1 MRIRLTFS
9 KSGPLIYIS
18 NLDLYT
24 LWERAARRAGL
35 PLSYSQGFHPQPKI
49 HFGAPLPLGF
59 SSRCELLDMRLN
71 EDLDLE
77 TVATRLNDTLPPALR
92 VTKIEPVED
101 SAPALQT
108 LVTSAD
114 YEVTLR
120 EESRVP
126 DLAERVQVVLGAES
140 VPRERRGKHYDL
152 RPLIEDLRLRQDDA
166 RGGDIIVMRLKAQE
180 GATGRPDEVLE
191 VLGIKRED
199 ALIERTA
206 LSLRGLQGNSEDRN
220 DSP

>member
-24 LWERAARRAGL
+24 LWERAARRARL

-77 TVATRLNDTLPPALR
+77 SVAARLNETLPAALR
-92 VTKIEPVED
+92 VTKIEPIDD
-101 SAPALQT
+101 STPALQT
-108 LVTSAD
+108 LVSSAD

-120 EESRVP
+120 EEPDIP
-126 DLAERVQVVLGAES
+126 DLAERVEAVLRAQS
-140 VPRERRGKHYDL
+140 VPRERRGKRYDL
-152 RPLIEDLRLRQDDA
+152 RPLIEDLRLRQDAA
-166 RGGDIIVMRLKAQE
+166 RGGNIIAMRLKAQE

-191 VLGIKRED
+191 VLGIKREN
-199 ALIERTA
+199 ARIERTA
-206 LSLRGLQGNSEDRN
+206 LSLLAPQGNSEARN
-220 DSP
+220 GPS

>member
-24 LWERAARRAGL
+24 LWERAARRARL

-77 TVATRLNDTLPPALR
+77 SVAARLNETLPPALR
-92 VTKIEPVED
+92 VTKIEPIDD
-101 SAPALQT
+101 STPALQT
-108 LVTSAD
+108 LVSSAD
-114 YEVTLR
+114 YEVTMR
-120 EESRVP
+120 EEP
-126 DLAERVQVVLGAES
+126 DILDLAERVEAVLRAKS
-140 VPRERRGKHYDL
+140 VPRERRGKRYDL
-152 RPLIEDLRLRQDDA
+152 RPLIEDLRLRRNAA
-166 RGGDIIVMRLKAQE
+166 RGGNIIAMRLKAQE

-199 ALIERTA
+199 ARIERTA
-206 LSLRGLQGNSEDRN
+206 LSLLAPQGNSEARN
-220 DSP
+220 GPS